1 MMRSPPASRSSDLFD
16 EIRFVDSLMHFRSA
30 KALITVVLTLL
41 VGVVEGVEYW
51 LNLDKLFQVRRVLIQ
66 GIALGFA
73 IEFVLRM
80 VRAIANGLSGS
91 THGVG
96 PIGRAAD
103 RFKTALLDRMALYGV
118 MALFIMFAIM
128 ARNMSRGSVFEVP
141 AETLMTLVFLS
152 ILVILAID
160 GAQSLFGTTDR
171 TDDFLQRLAATIE
184 AIKNRST
191 DPLTN
196 ED

>member
-1 MMRSPPASRSSDLFD
+1 MRSPPASRSPDLFD

-30 KALITVVLTLL
+30 KALITVVLALL
-41 VGVVEGVEYW
+41 WGAAEGIEYW

-80 VRAIANGLSGS
+80 ARAIANGFSGD
-91 THGVG
+91 THVAGR
-96 PIGRAAD
+96 IGRAAD
-103 RFKTALLDRMALYGV
+103 RFKTALLDRMVLYGV

-160 GAQSLFGTTDR
+160 GAQSLFGRADR

-184 AIKNRST
+184 AIKSRST

-196 ED
+196 EE